1 MRLLLDE
8 MHSPTVARAL
18 QKAGHDVHAVSNDPL
33 LRGMADAKLL
43 QFAAET
49 SRAIVTENVP
59 DFAVL
64 ASQWAANATPHA
76 GIVYTNPNR
85 FNRNTSAYPANL
97 IAALDQF
104 LRQPPVKGHNW
115 VWWLQPPP

>member
-1 MRLLLDE
+1 
-8 MHSPTVARAL
+8 
-18 QKAGHDVHAVSNDPL
+18 
-33 LRGMADAKLL
+33 MADAKLL

-76 GIVYTNPNR
+76 GIIYTNPNW
-85 FNRNTSAYPANL
+85 FNRRTTAYPANL
-97 IAALDQF
+97 IAALNHF
-104 LRQPPVKGHNW
+104 LQDPPVSGDNW
-115 VWWLQPPP
+115 VWWLQPSSGRVTCFDLL

>member
-8 MHSPTVARAL
+8 MHSPTISRAL
-18 QKAGHDVHAVSNDPL
+18 QEAGHDVHAVAGDPL
-33 LRGMADAKLL
+33 LRGMSDAKLL
-43 QFAAET
+43 QFAAEI

-64 ASQWAANATPHA
+64 ASQWAADANPHA
-76 GIVYTNPNR
+76 GIIYTNPNR
-85 FNRNTSAYPANL
+85 FNRNISAYPANL
-97 IAALDQF
+97 ITALDQF
-104 LRQPPVKGHNW
+104 LRQPPIEGHSW